1 MTSLAPPT
9 LEPPTLEDVRAAA
22 ARITGFVERTPTRH
36 STTLSEIA
44 GCDIYLKFENLQFT
58 SSFKERGA
66 LNKLLSLTA
75 EERKRG
81 IAAMSAGNHA
91 QGVAYH
97 AGRLGIPATI
107 VMPEFTPF
115 IKVKHTK
122 NFGAKVVLEGS
133 SLSESFE
140 RANRIAQ
147 EQGLTF
153 VHPYDDPKIIA
164 GTGTISLEMLADFPE
179 IDTLVVPIGGG
190 GLISGIAIAAKALKP
205 SIEIY
210 GVQTKAYPSMYDVIK
225 GADLPCSGQS
235 MAEGIAVKAP
245 GALTREI
252 VRELVKDIFLVRE
265 DDIEH
270 AVAGLLEIEKTVVE
284 GAGAAAFAA
293 VAANA
298 RVFRGR
304 KVGVI
309 LSGGNIDMR
318 LLSNVILREMT
329 REGRMFFVSIEI
341 DDRPGVLARIAS
353 LIGEAGGNI
362 LDVSHNRMIMESSA
376 KSAMLGLLIEA
387 RDNDHADE
395 IRAHLEG
402 AGFAI
407 RGER

>member
-1 MTSLAPPT
+1 MSAETLTAPT
-9 LEPPTLEDVRAAA
+9 IDDVRAAA
-22 ARITGFVERTPTRH
+22 GRIAGVVERTPTRH

-66 LNKLLSLTA
+66 LNKLLSLTP
-75 EERKRG
+75 EQRKRG

-122 NFGAKVVLEGS
+122 NFGAKVVLEGQ
-133 SLSESFE
+133 SLSDSFQ
-140 RANRIAQ
+140 RANRIAI
-147 EQGLTF
+147 EQGLAF
-153 VHPYDDPKIIA
+153 VHPYDDPVIVA
-164 GTGTISLEMLADFPE
+164 GTGTISLEMLADYPQ

-190 GLISGIAIAAKALKP
+190 GLISGIALAAKALKP
-205 SIEIY
+205 SIDIY

-225 GADLPCSGQS
+225 GENLPCAGQS

-245 GALTREI
+245 GELTQRI
-252 VRELVKDIFLVRE
+252 VREHVKDIFLVGE
-265 DDIEH
+265 DEIEH

-293 VAANA
+293 VVGN
-298 RVFRGR
+298 REVFKGR
-304 KVGVI
+304 HVGVI

-318 LLSNVILREMT
+318 LLSNVILRELS
-329 REGRMFFVSIEI
+329 REGRMFFVAIEI
-341 DDRPGVLARIAS
+341 DDKPGVLARIAA
-353 LIGEAGGNI
+353 LVGEAGGNI
-362 LDVSHNRMIMESSA
+362 LEVSHNRMLIDASA
-376 KSAMLGLLIEA
+376 KSATLGMLIEA
-387 RDNDHADE
+387 RDNDHANE

-402 AGFAI
+402 AGFALKV
-407 RGER
+407 RD